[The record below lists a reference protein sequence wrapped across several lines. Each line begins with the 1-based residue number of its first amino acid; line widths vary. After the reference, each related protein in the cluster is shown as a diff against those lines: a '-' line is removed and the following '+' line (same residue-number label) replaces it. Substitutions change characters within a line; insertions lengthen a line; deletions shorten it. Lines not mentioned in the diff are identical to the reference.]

1 MTLFDTDVVI
11 WLTRGND
18 TAADVIDAT
27 RNRAVSAITYM
38 ELLHGAFNA
47 NEARYIRRTLDNYGF
62 RVLPVTE
69 AITNRAVSIM
79 EAHALS
85 TRLDPDDALIFAT
98 ALEWDITLC
107 SGNDKHFRGID
118 GLRADVF
125 RPA

>member
-18 TAADVIDAT
+18 AAADVVDAV
-27 RNRAVSAITYM
+27 RKRAVSAITYM

-47 NEARYIRRTLDNYGF
+47 NDARFIRRTLDNYGF
-62 RVLPVTE
+62 SVLPVTE

-79 EAHALS
+79 EANALS

-98 ALEWDITLC
+98 ALDLDIELC
-107 SGNDKHFRGID
+107 SGNDKHFRGIA
-118 GLRADVF
+118 GLRTRVF
-125 RPA
+125 RPG